1 MGWLSRFVPSS
12 VREPQLDSGQRVYAV
27 GDIHGR
33 ADLLDRLLALIEE
46 HAKQHPSSEKTL
58 VFLGDYVD
66 RGKDSKGVI
75 GRLRALNW
83 PGWKFVFLRGNH
95 DQAVLDF
102 LVDAKFYRAW
112 RPFGAGETLS
122 SYDVIPPRFDREAEF
137 EKARQDFTEKLPPEH
152 IEFLQNLELF
162 YTQGDYY
169 FCHAGVRPGIP
180 LDEQV
185 AQDLLWIRDDFLYHR
200 KPFEKMVV
208 HGHTP
213 APKPTKTPHRIGVDT
228 GAHATHC
235 LTAVALEGKHHTF
248 LQTTMRPAPLT
259 ADSLM

>member
-1 MGWLSRFVPSS
+1 MRWSALFGSHPTPES
-12 VREPQLDSGQRVYAV
+12 QLGPGQRVYAV

-33 ADLLDRLLALIEE
+33 ADLLDRLLAKIEA
-46 HAKQHPSSEKTL
+46 HAKQHPIPGKTL

-66 RGKDSKGVI
+66 RGKESKGVVS
-75 GRLRALNW
+75 RLQALNW

-102 LVDAKFYRAW
+102 LGDPRFYRAW
-112 RPFGAGETLS
+112 RPFGAAETLL
-122 SYDVIPPRFDREAEF
+122 SYGVMPPRFEREAEF
-137 EKARQDFTEKLPPEH
+137 AKACNELAAKLPPEH
-152 IEFLQNLELF
+152 MEFLQNLELS

-180 LDEQV
+180 LEEQV
-185 AQDLLWIRDDFLYHR
+185 AQDLLWIRDEFLYHR
-200 KPFEKMVV
+200 RPFGKMVV

-213 APKPTKTPHRIGVDT
+213 TPKPTKTEVRIGVDT

-235 LTAVALEGKHHTF
+235 LTAVVIEGKHTSF
-248 LQTTMRPAPLT
+248 LQTTATPAPLT
-259 ADSLM
+259 ADAVM

>member
-1 MGWLSRFVPSS
+1 MRWWPRFVSRP
-12 VREPQLDSGQRVYAV
+12 VQEPQLGPGQRIYAV

-46 HAKQHPSSEKTL
+46 HAKQHPAAQKTL

-66 RGKDSKGVI
+66 RGKDSKGVVN
-75 GRLRALNW
+75 RLQTLNW

-102 LVDAKFYRAW
+102 LGDAKFYRAW
-112 RPFGAGETLS
+112 RPFGAAETLL
-122 SYDVIPPRFDREAEF
+122 SYGVMPPRFDRETEF
-137 EKARQDFTEKLPPEH
+137 EKARQDLAEKLPPEH

-162 YTQGDYY
+162 YVQDDYY

-180 LDEQV
+180 LEEQV
-185 AQDLLWIRDDFLYHR
+185 AEDLLWIRDDFLYHR

-213 APKPTKTPHRIGVDT
+213 APKPTRTHHRIGVDT

-235 LTAVALEGKHHTF
+235 LTAVMLEGKHYSF

-259 ADSLM
+259 ADALM